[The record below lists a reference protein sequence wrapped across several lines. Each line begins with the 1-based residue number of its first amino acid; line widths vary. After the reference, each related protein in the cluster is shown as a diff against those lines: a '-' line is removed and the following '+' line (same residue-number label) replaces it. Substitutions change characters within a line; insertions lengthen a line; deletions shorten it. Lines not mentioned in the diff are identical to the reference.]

1 MKKMGKVVAGVVSLV
16 AASMVFSGCGTN
28 QASETATEK
37 ETVTLWA
44 GGSDNVKVGMDKIV
58 DAFNESEAGEKYELK
73 LQFILS
79 GTGTQSL
86 MDRIVAAKKTDQKD
100 TDYDLILASDAD
112 YATYVQD
119 GSCQKKHYPQVIP
132 SGKSNGNQALIY

>member
-1 MKKMGKVVAGVVSLV
+1 MGKVVAGVVSLV
-16 AASMVFSGCGTN
+16 AAAMVFSGCGTS

-86 MDRIVAAKKTDQKD
+86 MDRIVAAKTDQKD
-100 TDYDLILASDAD
+100 TDYDLILASDAE
-112 YATYVQD
+112 YATYVQE
-119 GSCQKKHYPQVIP
+119 G
-132 SGKSNGNQALIY
+132 GKRIFSRHMTQPTSLI

>member
-16 AASMVFSGCGTN
+16 AAAMVFSGCGTS

-58 DAFNESEAGEKYELK
+58 DALVL
-73 LQFILS
+73 LQSFKI
-79 GTGTQSL
+79 
-86 MDRIVAAKKTDQKD
+86 
-100 TDYDLILASDAD
+100 
-112 YATYVQD
+112 
-119 GSCQKKHYPQVIP
+119 
-132 SGKSNGNQALIY
+132 NNQHSVLTAF